1 MKIESNIFCV
11 LKNSSQLCAIII
23 FALISV
29 CSSSASAENISFYDG
44 ANKHKGFYWFET
56 KKSKDNSKAE
66 KEFHYPTPEEAT
78 QALAMR
84 KKALDGARSQMIE
97 LSYSKD
103 ASPQVL
109 REAIVKYKKLESEM
123 YDGAI
128 RLTYATEMANF
139 TNPELA
145 NVAENPTNVFANKIK
160 RKSDQEKRLVTVREF
175 AKNFDLL
182 VFTNN
187 NCPYSR
193 AFLPVITNFAEVHGF
208 ALEQTAL
215 AGAEGKIA
223 QKLGITSTPTLIA
236 VSKDS
241 KEMFEISRSMI
252 SVSELEANIL
262 LSSKYSNEQRVQSKY
277 QKSKRR

>member
-1 MKIESNIFCV
+1 MKIESNVF
-11 LKNSSQLCAIII
+11 LRQKNSSQLCKLII
-23 FALISV
+23 FVLISV
-29 CSSSASAENISFYDG
+29 CSSGALAESASFYDG

-56 KKSKDNSKAE
+56 QKSVDNSKTE
-66 KEFHYPTPEEAT
+66 QEFHYPTPEEAT
-78 QALAMR
+78 KAIEMR
-84 KKALDGARSQMIE
+84 KKDLDGARNQMVE
-97 LSYSKD
+97 LAYEKD
-103 ASPQVL
+103 VPPQAL
-109 REAIVKYKKLESEM
+109 REAIVKYKKLEAEM

-160 RKSDQEKRLVTVREF
+160 RQNDQEKRLAKVREF
-175 AKNFDLL
+175 AKDFDLL

-193 AFLPVITNFAEVHGF
+193 AFLPVITNFAEEHGF

-215 AGAEGKIA
+215 AGVEGKIA

-241 KEMFEISRSMI
+241 KEMFEISRSMV
-252 SVSELEANIL
+252 SLSELEANIL
-262 LSSKYSNEQRVQSKY
+262 LSSKYSDEQRMQSKY
-277 QKSKRR
+277 QRSKR